1 MLSALVFV
9 FVDLSAFAVSRTST
23 QNSRKADSFTAL
35 VSARI
40 GMHLDT
46 HPPNG
51 TRETVPTIVLL
62 CFECRKGTPS
72 RHDFHVLD
80 YK

>member
-9 FVDLSAFAVSRTST
+9 LVDLSAFAVSRTST
-23 QNSRKADSFTAL
+23 QNSRKADAFTVL
-35 VSARI
+35 VSARR

-46 HPPNG
+46 NPPNG
-51 TRETVPTIVLL
+51 TRETVPTIFLL
-62 CFECRKGTPS
+62 CFECRKNTPS
-72 RHDFHVLD
+72 RHDFHILN